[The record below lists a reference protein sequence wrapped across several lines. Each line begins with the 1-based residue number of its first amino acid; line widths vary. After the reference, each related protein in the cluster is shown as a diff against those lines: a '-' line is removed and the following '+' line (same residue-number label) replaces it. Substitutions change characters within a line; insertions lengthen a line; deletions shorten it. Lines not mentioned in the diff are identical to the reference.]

1 MFPNEVHL
9 LKAARKMRKTVLI
22 SNFVDR
28 EKERPLIGPDDFYY
42 VGKEIIASDENDE
55 PNKKR
60 RKKR

>member
-9 LKAARKMRKTVLI
+9 LKAARKMRKSVLI

>member
-1 MFPNEVHL
+1 
-9 LKAARKMRKTVLI
+9 MRKSVLI